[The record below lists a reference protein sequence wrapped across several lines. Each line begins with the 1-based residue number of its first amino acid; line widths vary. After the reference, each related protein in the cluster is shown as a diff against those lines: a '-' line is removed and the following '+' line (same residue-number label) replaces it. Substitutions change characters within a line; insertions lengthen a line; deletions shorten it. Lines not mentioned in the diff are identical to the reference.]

1 MVVFGKQLK
10 MSRTTQK
17 ETGFF
22 CKPLDKLQQ
31 PQQPQQEQQNDHRP
45 TEEIQS
51 DSSDSMPEIV
61 K

>member
-10 MSRTTQK
+10 MSRTKQK
-17 ETGFF
+17 EIVFF

-45 TEEIQS
+45 SEEIQS

>member
-10 MSRTTQK
+10 MSRTKQK
-17 ETGFF
+17 KNF

-45 TEEIQS
+45 SEDIQS